1 MLLTLFVAGLKP
13 CASTELRMSTELT
26 EDRGAAECMFV
37 IPRPRH
43 GVPTDLP
50 CVNPRSFVCHHGSLA
65 VRWKGTASSRANSGA
80 NRPALAPVARLMFA
94 YRVVWFLKRQQ
105 AVRIAS

>member
-1 MLLTLFVAGLKP
+1 
-13 CASTELRMSTELT
+13 MSTELM

-37 IPRPRH
+37 IPRPPH
-43 GVPTDLP
+43 EVPTDLP

-65 VRWKGTASSRANSGA
+65 VRWKGTASSR
-80 NRPALAPVARLMFA
+80 PALAPVARLMFA